1 MIKNI
6 NKSES
11 LFKPEIR
18 TYIEAKAQI
27 DVKHLAIVVPD
38 NDKVE
43 LSDSAKNAAQDW
55 QFMPIEPKSDRPM
68 PENADIPTERLDI
81 YF

>member
-18 TYIEAKAQI
+18 TYIEAKAHI

-38 NDKVE
+38 SVE
-43 LSDSAKNAAQDW
+43 LSDNAKNAAQDR
-55 QFMPIEPKSDRPM
+55 QYMPIAPKSDRQM

>member
-18 TYIEAKAQI
+18 TYIEEKAHI

-38 NDKVE
+38 SVE
-43 LSDSAKNAAQDW
+43 LSDNAKNAAQDR
-55 QFMPIEPKSDRPM
+55 QYMPIALKSDRQM